1 MEPTNIKVGEYVGV
15 YHDSKDG
22 GFHFDTISAEVYD
35 TAKQDSLVNNGL
47 LHKVLGGCKRNT
59 SPDLMAAF
67 ILSPNGF
74 TITSGGYVQ
83 DGKTDAPLDDTILYI
98 SGIVIL
104 SECNGIIYDVLYDFM
119 AINGM
124 ERGAEFIRV
133 EVDLKASND
142 LNTNLASHLAND
154 EESDYRLVDSD
165 SKSAYFEAKL
175 SDFEEE

>member
-22 GFHFDTISAEVYD
+22 SFHFDTISAEEYD
-35 TAKQDSLVNNGL
+35 TAMQDS
-47 LHKVLGGCKRNT
+47 
-59 SPDLMAAF
+59 SSDLMAAF
-67 ILSPNGF
+67 IISPNGF
-74 TITSGGYVQ
+74 TTTNGGYVQ

-124 ERGAEFIRV
+124 ERGAELIRV
-133 EVDLKASND
+133 EVDQKASNG
-142 LNTNLASHLAND
+142 LNANLASRLAND
-154 EESDYRLVDSD
+154 EDTDYRLVDSD
-165 SKSAYFEAKL
+165 GKCAYFDAKP
-175 SDFEEE
+175 SEFEEE

>member
-22 GFHFDTISAEVYD
+22 SFYFDTISAEEYD
-35 TAKQDSLVNNGL
+35 TDKQDS
-47 LHKVLGGCKRNT
+47 
-59 SPDLMAAF
+59 SSDLMAAF
-67 ILSPNGF
+67 IISPNGF
-74 TITSGGYVQ
+74 TTTNGGYVQ

-124 ERGAEFIRV
+124 ERGAELIRV
-133 EVDLKASND
+133 EVDQKASNG
-142 LNTNLASHLAND
+142 LNANLASRLAND
-154 EESDYRLVDSD
+154 EDTDYRLVDSD
-165 SKSAYFEAKL
+165 GKCAYFDAK
-175 SDFEEE
+175 SSEFEEE

>member
-22 GFHFDTISAEVYD
+22 SFYFDTISAEEYD
-35 TAKQDSLVNNGL
+35 TAKQDSSASKSLFHRMLDKG
-47 LHKVLGGCKRNT
+47 KRNL

-67 ILSPNGF
+67 IVSPNGF
-74 TITSGGYVQ
+74 TATSNSYEH
-83 DGKTDAPLDDTILYI
+83 DDPLDDTILYV

-104 SECNGIIYDVLYDFM
+104 SKCNGIIYDVLYDFM
-119 AINGM
+119 AINAV
-124 ERGAEFIRV
+124 ERGAKFIRV

-154 EESDYRLVDSD
+154 EDSDYRLVDSD

>member
-1 MEPTNIKVGEYVGV
+1 MEPTNVKIGECVGV

-22 GFHFDTISAEVYD
+22 SFYFDTISAEVYD
-35 TAKQDSLVNNGL
+35 TAKQDSLVSNGL
-47 LHKVLGGCKRNT
+47 LHKVLVGCKRNS

-67 ILSPNGF
+67 IISPNGF
-74 TITSGGYVQ
+74 TATSNSCEH
-83 DGKTDAPLDDTILYI
+83 DDPLDDTILYV

-104 SECNGIIYDVLYDFM
+104 SKCNGIIYDVLYDFM
-119 AINGM
+119 AINAV
-124 ERGAEFIRV
+124 ERGAKFIRV

-154 EESDYRLVDSD
+154 EDSDYRLVDSD

>member
-22 GFHFDTISAEVYD
+22 SFYFDIISAEEYD
-35 TAKQDSLVNNGL
+35 TAKQDS
-47 LHKVLGGCKRNT
+47 
-59 SPDLMAAF
+59 SSDLMAAF
-67 ILSPNGF
+67 IISPNGF
-74 TITSGGYVQ
+74 TTTNGGYVQ

-124 ERGAEFIRV
+124 ERGAELIRV
-133 EVDLKASND
+133 EVDQKASNG
-142 LNTNLASHLAND
+142 LNANLASRLAND
-154 EESDYRLVDSD
+154 EDTDYRLVDSD
-165 SKSAYFEAKL
+165 GKCAYFDAKP
-175 SDFEEE
+175 SEFEEE

>member
-1 MEPTNIKVGEYVGV
+1 MEPANVKIGEYVGV

-67 ILSPNGF
+67 IVSPNGF
-74 TITSGGYVQ
+74 TATSNSCEH
-83 DGKTDAPLDDTILYI
+83 DDPLDDTILYV

-104 SECNGIIYDVLYDFM
+104 SKCNGIIYDVLYDFM
-119 AINGM
+119 AINAV
-124 ERGAEFIRV
+124 ERGAKFIRV

-154 EESDYRLVDSD
+154 EDSDYRLVDSD

-175 SDFEEE
+175 SDFEKE

>member
-22 GFHFDTISAEVYD
+22 SFHFDTISAEVYD

-67 ILSPNGF
+67 IVSPNGF
-74 TITSGGYVQ
+74 TATSNSCEH
-83 DGKTDAPLDDTILYI
+83 DDPLDDTILYV

-104 SECNGIIYDVLYDFM
+104 SKCNGIIYDVLYDFM
-119 AINGM
+119 AINAV

-154 EESDYRLVDSD
+154 EDSDYRLVDSD

>member
-22 GFHFDTISAEVYD
+22 SFHFDTISAEEYD
-35 TAKQDSLVNNGL
+35 TAKQDSSASKSLFHMMLDKG
-47 LHKVLGGCKRNT
+47 KRNL

-67 ILSPNGF
+67 IVSPNGF
-74 TITSGGYVQ
+74 TTTNGGYVQ

-124 ERGAEFIRV
+124 ERGAELIRV
-133 EVDLKASND
+133 EVDQKASNG
-142 LNTNLASHLAND
+142 LNANLASRLAND
-154 EESDYRLVDSD
+154 EDTDYRLVDSD
-165 SKSAYFEAKL
+165 GKCAYFDAKP
-175 SDFEEE
+175 SEFEEE

>member
-22 GFHFDTISAEVYD
+22 SFYFDTISAEEYD
-35 TAKQDSLVNNGL
+35 TDKQDS
-47 LHKVLGGCKRNT
+47 
-59 SPDLMAAF
+59 SSDLMAAF
-67 ILSPNGF
+67 IISPNGF
-74 TITSGGYVQ
+74 TTTNGGYVQ

-124 ERGAEFIRV
+124 ERGAELIRV
-133 EVDLKASND
+133 EVDQKASNG
-142 LNTNLASHLAND
+142 LNANLASRLAND
-154 EESDYRLVDSD
+154 EDTDYRLVDSD
-165 SKSAYFEAKL
+165 GKCAYFDAKP
-175 SDFEEE
+175 SEFEEE

>member
-1 MEPTNIKVGEYVGV
+1 MEPTNVKIGEYVGV

-22 GFHFDTISAEVYD
+22 SFYFDTISAEVYD
-35 TAKQDSLVNNGL
+35 TAKQDSLVSNGL
-47 LHKVLGGCKRNT
+47 LHKVLGGCKRNS

-67 ILSPNGF
+67 IISPNGF
-74 TITSGGYVQ
+74 TATSNSCEH
-83 DGKTDAPLDDTILYI
+83 DDPLDDTILYV

-104 SECNGIIYDVLYDFM
+104 SKCNGIIYDVLYDFM
-119 AINGM
+119 AINAV
-124 ERGAEFIRV
+124 ERGAKFIRV

-154 EESDYRLVDSD
+154 EDSDYRLVDSD

>member
-1 MEPTNIKVGEYVGV
+1 MEPANVKIGEYVGV

-67 ILSPNGF
+67 IVSPNGF
-74 TITSGGYVQ
+74 TATSNSCEH
-83 DGKTDAPLDDTILYI
+83 DDPLDDTILYV

-104 SECNGIIYDVLYDFM
+104 SKCNGIIYDVLYDFM
-119 AINGM
+119 AINAV
-124 ERGAEFIRV
+124 ERGAKFIRV

-154 EESDYRLVDSD
+154 EDSDYRLVDSD

>member
-22 GFHFDTISAEVYD
+22 SFHFDTISAEEYD
-35 TAKQDSLVNNGL
+35 TAKQDSSASKSLFHRMLDKG
-47 LHKVLGGCKRNT
+47 KRNL

-67 ILSPNGF
+67 IVSPNGF
-74 TITSGGYVQ
+74 TATSNSCEH
-83 DGKTDAPLDDTILYI
+83 DDPLDDTILYI

-124 ERGAEFIRV
+124 ERGAELIRV
-133 EVDLKASND
+133 EVDQKASNG
-142 LNTNLASHLAND
+142 LNANLASRLAND
-154 EESDYRLVDSD
+154 EDTDYRLVASD
-165 SKSAYFEAKL
+165 GKCAYFDAKP
-175 SDFEEE
+175 SEFEEE

>member
-22 GFHFDTISAEVYD
+22 SFHFDTISAEEYD
-35 TAKQDSLVNNGL
+35 TAMQDS
-47 LHKVLGGCKRNT
+47 
-59 SPDLMAAF
+59 SSDLMAAF
-67 ILSPNGF
+67 IISPNGF
-74 TITSGGYVQ
+74 TTTNGGYVQ

-124 ERGAEFIRV
+124 ERGAELIRV
-133 EVDLKASND
+133 EVDQKASNG
-142 LNTNLASHLAND
+142 LNANLASRLAND
-154 EESDYRLVDSD
+154 EDSDYRLVDSE

>member
-22 GFHFDTISAEVYD
+22 SFHFDTISAEVYD

-67 ILSPNGF
+67 IVSPNGF
-74 TITSGGYVQ
+74 TATSNSCEH
-83 DGKTDAPLDDTILYI
+83 DDPLDDTILYV

-104 SECNGIIYDVLYDFM
+104 SKCNGIIYDVLYDFM
-119 AINGM
+119 AINAV
-124 ERGAEFIRV
+124 ERGAKFIRV

-154 EESDYRLVDSD
+154 EDSDYRLVDSD

-175 SDFEEE
+175 SDFEKE

>member
-22 GFHFDTISAEVYD
+22 SFYFDTISAEEYD
-35 TAKQDSLVNNGL
+35 TDKQDS
-47 LHKVLGGCKRNT
+47 
-59 SPDLMAAF
+59 SSDLMTAF
-67 ILSPNGF
+67 IISPNGF
-74 TITSGGYVQ
+74 TTTNGGYAQ

-124 ERGAEFIRV
+124 EQGAELIRV
-133 EVDLKASND
+133 EVDQKASNG
-142 LNTNLASHLAND
+142 LNANLASRLAND
-154 EESDYRLVDSD
+154 EDTDYRLVDSD
-165 SKSAYFEAKL
+165 GKCAYFDAKP
-175 SDFEEE
+175 SEFEEE

>member
-22 GFHFDTISAEVYD
+22 SFHFDTISTEVYD

-67 ILSPNGF
+67 IVSPNGF
-74 TITSGGYVQ
+74 TATSNSCEH
-83 DGKTDAPLDDTILYI
+83 DDPLDDTILYV

-104 SECNGIIYDVLYDFM
+104 SKCNGIIYDVLYDFM
-119 AINGM
+119 AINAV
-124 ERGAEFIRV
+124 ERGAKFIRV

-154 EESDYRLVDSD
+154 EDSDYRLVDSD

-175 SDFEEE
+175 SDFEKE

>member
-22 GFHFDTISAEVYD
+22 SFYFDTISAEEYD
-35 TAKQDSLVNNGL
+35 TDKQDS
-47 LHKVLGGCKRNT
+47 
-59 SPDLMAAF
+59 SSDLMAAF
-67 ILSPNGF
+67 IISPNGF
-74 TITSGGYVQ
+74 TTTNGGYVQ

-124 ERGAEFIRV
+124 ERGAELIRV
-133 EVDLKASND
+133 EVDQKASNG
-142 LNTNLASHLAND
+142 LNANLASRLAND
-154 EESDYRLVDSD
+154 EDTDYKIVDSD
-165 SKSAYFEAKL
+165 GKCAYFDAKP
-175 SDFEEE
+175 SEFEEE

>member
-1 MEPTNIKVGEYVGV
+1 MEPANVKIGEYVGV

-74 TITSGGYVQ
+74 TATSNSCEH
-83 DGKTDAPLDDTILYI
+83 DDPLDDTILYV

-154 EESDYRLVDSD
+154 EDSDYRLVDSD

>member
-1 MEPTNIKVGEYVGV
+1 MEPTNIKVREYVGV
-15 YHDSKDG
+15 YHDFKDG
-22 GFHFDTISAEVYD
+22 SFHFDTISAEVYD

-67 ILSPNGF
+67 IVSPNGF
-74 TITSGGYVQ
+74 TATSNSCEH
-83 DGKTDAPLDDTILYI
+83 DDPLDDTILYV

-104 SECNGIIYDVLYDFM
+104 SKCNGIIYDVLYDFM
-119 AINGM
+119 AINAV
-124 ERGAEFIRV
+124 ERGAKFIRV

-142 LNTNLASHLAND
+142 LNTNLAGHLAND
-154 EESDYRLVDSD
+154 EDSDYRLVDSD